1 MFVVENDYVLGW
13 LLWGIGSDKTL
24 PGAVGVQG
32 RDLPQEVLSQRPS
45 VFPGSRLHRPEGW
58 SRRACSG
65 APDTAAAAAAGER
78 CLRTRLRRRRTPVGP
93 PPGKELRPGA
103 ASTTPVR
110 AVPACRPGSFW
121 ISAARNSSPWS
132 RNGELC
138 SMTTEKSFPRRRRCC
153 AIRWLKYSR
162 RRSAQWESGD
172 ARGISTT
179 SSACSSDRRF
189 GPTRRRSDRCWR
201 GSARTKGFRF
211 RTSNPS
217 ALQRRWPSSSPSGG
231 TCWTDRWPWSLARR
245 HVGRTPGLLPLA
257 QQPVMKPT
265 RPSSP
270 GGGSSGDAS
279 RLNRPPTGR
288 TGALRRSA
296 LRFGRNTPGPVL
308 PVGAP
313 PSRALSAGRLAP
325 HRENSPLSALTRV
338 PPPAVKPEKC

>member
-1 MFVVENDYVLGW
+1 MENDYVLGW
-13 LLWGIGSDKTL
+13 LLWGIGSDPTL

-65 APDTAAAAAAGER
+65 APDTAAAAATGER
-78 CLRTRLRRRRTPVGP
+78 CLRTRLRRRRTAGGP
-93 PPGKELRPGA
+93 PPGKELRPGPHLLHRSA
-103 ASTTPVR
+103 PCPHAD
-110 AVPACRPGSFW
+110 PGSFW

-189 GPTRRRSDRCWR
+189 GQIRRRSDRCW
-201 GSARTKGFRF
+201 ARKCAHKGIPVPDLESVRAAETLAELKSEW
-211 RTSNPS
+211 RHM
-217 ALQRRWPSSSPSGG
+217 L
-231 TCWTDRWPWSLARR
+231 DRQMAVVPLARR

-265 RPSSP
+265 RR
-270 GGGSSGDAS
+270 SSGDAS
-279 RLNRPPTGR
+279 RLNRPPHR
-288 TGALRRSA
+288 ENWALCGALRCVSVEIH
-296 LRFGRNTPGPVL
+296 PGQFSRWGLL
-308 PVGAP
+308 PHAPCQPGA
-313 PSRALSAGRLAP
+313 
-325 HRENSPLSALTRV
+325 SPLSALTRV